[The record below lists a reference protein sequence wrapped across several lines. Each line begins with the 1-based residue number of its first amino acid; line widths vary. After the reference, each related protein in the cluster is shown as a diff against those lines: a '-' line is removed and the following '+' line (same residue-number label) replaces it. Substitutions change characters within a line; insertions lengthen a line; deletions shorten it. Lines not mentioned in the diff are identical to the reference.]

1 MAKHFSKSVEYLY
14 TFCKLNNLAA
24 SYNALNHEWIL
35 QRDGQLANREIARF
49 KKLLRSIGY
58 EVISVKTCCPVSS
71 ELVARKSATLCVQFY
86 KLCDE
91 IKNATNCKYVG
102 YEVYMKYYES
112 KAHGSKT
119 DTDNA
124 SKRIENAVEEAKTM
138 VEEVKH
144 IEPETKPEEPL
155 PSCPIENNEE
165 AKEKMVNMDYAN
177 IENLC
182 KSVGFSTDVTLD
194 EIASIMGFIR
204 SLKVGKSVSCRKV
217 DGMDVKTGYFTVET
231 KNAVFCVTDFV
242 ADGVGVSKFVDIIDN
257 EEVVE
262 INHLIQIS

>member
-1 MAKHFSKSVEYLY
+1 MAKHFPKAVGYLY
-14 TFCKLNNLAA
+14 ILCKRNNLAA
-24 SYNALNHEWIL
+24 SYNSLNKEWIL
-35 QRDGQLANREIARF
+35 QRDGQLTNKEIARF
-49 KKLLRSIGY
+49 KKLLRAIGY

-71 ELVARKSATLCVQFY
+71 ELVARKSVKLCIQFY
-86 KLCDE
+86 KTCEE
-91 IKNATNCKYVG
+91 ISNATNCKQVG
-102 YEVYMKYYES
+102 YEAYMKYYES
-112 KAHGSKT
+112 KAHGSKA

-144 IEPETKPEEPL
+144 IEPETKPEKPL
-155 PSCPIENNEE
+155 PSCPIKNNEDT
-165 AKEKMVNMDYAN
+165 KEKMVNMDYAN

-182 KSVGFSTDVTLD
+182 KSVGFATDVTLD

>member
-1 MAKHFSKSVEYLY
+1 MATQFQRSISYLH

-24 SYNALNHEWIL
+24 SYNTLNNEWLL
-35 QRDGQLANREIARF
+35 QRDGQLTNKEIARF
-49 KKLLRSIGY
+49 KKLLRAIGY

-71 ELVARKSATLCVQFY
+71 ELVARKSEKFCIQFY
-86 KLCDE
+86 KICKE
-91 IKNATNCKYVG
+91 ISNAANSRKVG
-102 YEVYMKYYES
+102 YKTYMEYYES

-155 PSCPIENNEE
+155 PSCPIKNNED

-262 INHLIQIS
+262 INHLIKIS

>member
-1 MAKHFSKSVEYLY
+1 M
-14 TFCKLNNLAA
+14 
-24 SYNALNHEWIL
+24 
-35 QRDGQLANREIARF
+35 
-49 KKLLRSIGY
+49 
-58 EVISVKTCCPVSS
+58 
-71 ELVARKSATLCVQFY
+71 
-86 KLCDE
+86 
-91 IKNATNCKYVG
+91 G

-165 AKEKMVNMDYAN
+165 AKEKLVNMDYVN

>member
-1 MAKHFSKSVEYLY
+1 MAKHFPKAVGYLY
-14 TFCKLNNLAA
+14 ILCKRNNLAA
-24 SYNALNHEWIL
+24 SYNSLNKEWIL
-35 QRDGQLANREIARF
+35 QRDGQLTNKEIARF
-49 KKLLRSIGY
+49 KKLLRAIGY

-71 ELVARKSATLCVQFY
+71 ELVARKSVKLCIQFY
-86 KLCDE
+86 KTCEE
-91 IKNATNCKYVG
+91 ISNATNCKQVG

-155 PSCPIENNEE
+155 PSCPIKNNED
-165 AKEKMVNMDYAN
+165 AKEKMMNMDYAN

-182 KSVGFSTDVTLD
+182 KSVGFSTGVTLD
-194 EIASIMGFIR
+194 EIASIMGFLK
-204 SLKVGKSVSCRKV
+204 SLKVGKPVSCRKV

-262 INHLIQIS
+262 INHLIKIS